1 MSENHPS
8 KPIRKVGPTTGELVL
23 DRGLALHLLDQMDWG
38 MLGIEE
44 VSEAA
49 KQMLQ
54 LAGMPLQCWKSREE
68 MLPEDDVP
76 AKDVMEWLADNYGN
90 CLAEFISVEKTP
102 TSASG
107 E

>member
-1 MSENHPS
+1 MTNTS
-8 KPIRKVGPTTGELVL
+8 LF
-23 DRGLALHLLDQMDWG
+23 AHLLDQMDWG

-68 MLPEDDVP
+68 MLPGDDV
-76 AKDVMEWLADNYGN
+76 AIKDEIDCLADNYGN
-90 CLAEFISVEKTP
+90 CLAEFMLEK
-102 TSASG
+102 SCQRD
-107 E
+107 